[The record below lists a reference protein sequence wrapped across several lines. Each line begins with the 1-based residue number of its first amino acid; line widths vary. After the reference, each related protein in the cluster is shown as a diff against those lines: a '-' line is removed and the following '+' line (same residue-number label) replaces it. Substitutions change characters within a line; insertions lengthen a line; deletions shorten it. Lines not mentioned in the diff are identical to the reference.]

1 MSENETPS
9 MPKLTYSL
17 GRLAVLL
24 AMSENREEENLW
36 KELITKQNYK
46 CVATEVSGTLDD
58 FLNNV
63 IKNAVTAALRT
74 NVIEQS
80 VKDIHAINH
89 AVLEAMNGVIPTSMA
104 PNLNL

>member
-46 CVATEVSGTLDD
+46 CVATEVSGTRMTSLIMSSKTQLQLHYGPMS
-58 FLNNV
+58 LNKASK
-63 IKNAVTAALRT
+63 IYMLS
-74 NVIEQS
+74 IMLS
-80 VKDIHAINH
+80 
-89 AVLEAMNGVIPTSMA
+89 
-104 PNLNL
+104 